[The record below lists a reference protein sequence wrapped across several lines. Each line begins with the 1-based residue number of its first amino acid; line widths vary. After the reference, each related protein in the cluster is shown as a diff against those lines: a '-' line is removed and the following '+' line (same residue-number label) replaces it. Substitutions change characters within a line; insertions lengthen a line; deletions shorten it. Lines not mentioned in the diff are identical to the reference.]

1 MSFSSQTYSQI
12 YRNFR
17 TIHTGEYRRIVRFYE
32 RHEKEIVQL
41 PFEEY
46 VDLLICYTHA
56 LFEIEEYRQ
65 CLKMA
70 DVVIQTAILENI
82 TILKDKDVY
91 QESLSKKAACLH
103 RLGQL
108 DKAQYVLEELI
119 KINPQEHNAIQHLH
133 QVMRDNKP
141 AYTKTVQALS
151 VLLFLISALVICVEV
166 LVVKNLYKTYDT
178 IFEWTRNTLFG
189 AGILLLTVCELWH
202 RWQVERYT
210 FKFVEKARKVKFLK
224 QYQK

>member
-46 VDLLICYTHA
+46 FDLLICYTQA
-56 LFEIEEYRQ
+56 LFEVEEYRK

-70 DVVIQTAILENI
+70 DIVIQTSILENI
-82 TILKDKDVY
+82 TILKEKDVY
-91 QESLSKKAACLH
+91 QEALFRKAACLH

-108 DKAQYVLEELI
+108 DNAQYVLEELI
-119 KINPQEHNAIQHLH
+119 KINPQEHIAIHYLH

-141 AYTKTVQALS
+141 AYTKTVHALS

-166 LVVKNLYKTYDT
+166 LVIKNLYKNYDT
-178 IFEWTRNTLFG
+178 IFEWTRNGLFG
-189 AGILLLTVCELWH
+189 AGILLLVVCELLH
-202 RWQVERYT
+202 RWRVERYANR
-210 FKFVEKARKVKFLK
+210 FVEKARKVKFLK